1 MHDKT
6 CQLHKVIHIFEKS
19 GAAYVWLS
27 GIMVINYLL
36 SIKKRGKNV
45 DKNKND
51 EYNDSYKSITL

>member
-6 CQLHKVIHIFEKS
+6 CQLHKVIHIFGKS

-36 SIKKRGKNV
+36 SIKKREKNV